1 MNPLNGKKNKQKK
14 NYLGNHLIAE
24 FWNGKVIE
32 DEKLIKEILF
42 EAAIRSKN
50 IPLKF
55 VYHKF
60 RPQGA
65 TGVVLL
71 QESHIAFHGWPEFNY
86 LAIDIF
92 TCGDKTFPKKA
103 LEYLRDVFQP
113 QKTEIR
119 EVGRGLLKIKKR

>member
-1 MNPLNGKKNKQKK
+1 MQNKNH
-14 NYLGNHLIAE
+14 LGNHLIAE
-24 FWNGKVIE
+24 FWNGKIIE
-32 DEKLIKEILF
+32 DEKLLKDILF

-60 RPQGA
+60 KPQGV

-103 LEYLRDVFQP
+103 LKYLKSAFRP
-113 QKTEIR
+113 KRIEIK
-119 EVGRGLLKIKKR
+119 EVKRGLLKK